1 MINFLK
7 GGNRGN
13 KNIVEVTV
21 KSISIT
27 ILLPLLPLLPP
38 CISSRVRGRNFWA
51 YTYNKFLNL
60 HPMCILEVTEV
71 TAKKLDL
78 LISIFLLPLIK
89 IRGNR
94 KVTKEVT
101 R

>member
-27 ILLPLLPLLPP
+27 ILLPLLPP

-89 IRGNR
+89 IRGNI